1 MNIEEIKGLL
11 GVGQLSLNEDKNEEE
26 KPTGWYSQWFNDERV
41 RVIMPAEAVHAVMA
55 GDNPNLGLN
64 PSEVKEGPKGKYTL
78 KTIVAYK
85 ADVVM

>member
-11 GVGQLSLNEDKNEEE
+11 GVGQLSLNEDLNEAKES
-26 KPTGWYSQWFNDERV
+26 TGWYSQWFNDERV
-41 RVIMPAEAVHAVMA
+41 RVIMPADAVNAVMA

-64 PSEVKEGPKGKYTL
+64 EPQEKEGPKGKYTL
-78 KTIVAYK
+78 KTIVAYT